1 MFFLKDKNKTTT
13 TIEIIVRYKGQRF
26 KFPTGEKVIANHWLK
41 DKERC
46 KEGRV
51 YLDGADINLRLEI
64 WEKHVKNVLNSF
76 SLQFKIPTSEEFS
89 ASLKS
94 AAFGS
99 AIKSD
104 PITSFVAFA
113 KSHKE
118 NSDRSKGTKNAYQ
131 TTINWLEKYEKWT
144 GKVLTFT
151 DINSKFYIS
160 FRDFLYQSG
169 RVNSPNFFGTM
180 IKNIKVFMVS
190 SREIHGLSGHKEAD
204 FKKVEVEAD
213 NIYLSVEELMG
224 LHNTVVTLDMIKK
237 EFKEVTTDVL
247 AQLKLTAMTTAKNK
261 FLIGAFTGLR
271 VSDFSRIEE
280 LNFLNN
286 KIRIRTSKGDKG
298 VVIPIHWVVKEILSS
313 GFDLSIKISDQKINN
328 HIKEACKFAGI
339 KDPVTLS
346 KFVKGKRAMATKPK
360 CDWVTTHTAR
370 RSGATNMY
378 LAGVPTISIMKITG
392 HRTEKSFMKYIKISQ
407 EENAE
412 LLSDHAFFKN
422 DVKKEAEAS

>member
-13 TIEIIVRYKGQRF
+13 TVEIIVRYKGQRF
-26 KFPTGEKVIANHWLK
+26 KFPTGEKVISIHWLK
-41 DKERC
+41 DKGRC

-51 YLDGADINLRLEI
+51 YLNGADINLRLEI
-64 WEKHVKNVLNSF
+64 WEKHVKTVLNSF
-76 SLQFKIPTSEEFS
+76 SLQFKIPTKSEFNATLRS
-89 ASLKS
+89 T
-94 AAFGS
+94 AFGS

-118 NSDRSKGTKNAYQ
+118 ITDRSKGTKNAYQ
-131 TTINWLEKYEKWT
+131 TTINWLETYEKWI
-144 GKVLTFT
+144 GKILTFS

-160 FRDFLYQSG
+160 FRDFLYQTG
-169 RVNSPNFFGTM
+169 RVNSPNFFGTL
-180 IKNIKVFMVS
+180 IKNIKVFMDA
-190 SREIHGLSGHKEAD
+190 SREIHGLNGHKESD

-213 NIYLSVEELMG
+213 NIYLSVEELVS
-224 LHNTVVTLDMIKK
+224 LHNTPVTLEMIKK

-247 AQLKLTAMTTAKNK
+247 AQLKLTAMTIAKNK

-280 LNFLNN
+280 MNFQNN
-286 KIRIRTSKGDKG
+286 KIRIRTAKGDKG
-298 VVIPIHWVVKEILSS
+298 VVIPIHWIVKEILDN
-313 GFDLSIKISDQKINN
+313 GFDLSMKISDQKINT

-346 KFVKGKRAMATKPK
+346 KFAKGKRVTITKPK
-360 CDWVTTHTAR
+360 HEWVTTHTAR

-378 LAGVPTISIMKITG
+378 LAGIPTISIMKITG

-412 LLSDHAFFKN
+412 LLADHEFFKKEI
-422 DVKKEAEAS
+422 KKEAETS